1 MSALQVRL
9 LGSGMAVVL
18 IFASGFWVSRAGKPY
33 PALNFNVHKLIALAA
48 AVLLGIVISKANK
61 AAPLDSTQ
69 WLGVAAAGVCILV
82 TIITGGLASIDRPM
96 PAILVTLHKVF
107 PYLSAVSA
115 GWVLYSVLLKG

>member
-1 MSALQVRL
+1 MSATQVRL
-9 LGSGMAVVL
+9 LGSGVLAIL

-61 AAPLDSTQ
+61 AAPLDSNQ
-69 WLGVAAAGVCILV
+69 WLGVVVAGVCVLV
-82 TIITGGLASIDRPM
+82 TIITGGLASIARPM

-107 PYLSAVSA
+107 PYLSAASV
-115 GWVLYSVLLKG
+115 GWVLYSVLLRG